1 MDLKTTAS
9 DASAGEFTR
18 EAAKLE
24 YAVQRE
30 FYRQIWQTITGEIDP
45 RFIHVVVSKKTPYLV
60 NVVEMDFE
68 YELIGQAKVRRALD
82 TYKQC
87 LETGEWPGYPAE
99 ITTIG
104 PPAYY
109 AAQEEDLDEME
120 VA

>member
-1 MDLKTTAS
+1 MGEACKRKLKLVPAPW
-9 DASAGEFTR
+9 SAITLGSSHSSFSSKET
-18 EAAKLE
+18 
-24 YAVQRE
+24 V
-30 FYRQIWQTITGEIDP
+30 TGEVDP
-45 RFIHVVVSKKTPYLV
+45 RFIHVVVSKKPPYLV
-60 NVVEMDFE
+60 NAVEMDFE

-87 LETGEWPGYPAE
+87 LETGEWPGYEPT
-99 ITTIG
+99 IKTIG